1 MKFKVFVAILMF
13 IFILGSLYPII
24 ATGLWASPAEFRYNL
39 KPSETVT
46 GEVTIKNIGDETV
59 NVTVEKKR
67 LLMDSIHLVYSDKG
81 IPKWI
86 TINSNTTFTLKP
98 GESKKIRFSVK
109 APSRINYSDAVGA
122 LVIRG
127 LPVVENATG
136 GTQITH
142 GVELVIP
149 IRVGLPGPIIESLQ
163 LLDHRIPSVLLS
175 FIPGEFVYEL
185 RNNGTVQAN
194 MTGAIEIKGLT
205 THRIPIDGVV
215 YPEDNYTLVERWT
228 PGWTDLGLYKVDT
241 RIDYGRFQKTKTIET
256 SDTLIVIPV
265 WLIILIIVGAVIWV
279 LRRKG
284 VEPPI
289 TVKIERKK

>member
-1 MKFKVFVAILMF
+1 MKFKVLVATLMF
-13 IFILGSLYPII
+13 IFLLGSFYPII
-24 ATGLWASPAEFRYNL
+24 ATGLWASPAEFKYDL
-39 KPSETVT
+39 KAGGTVT
-46 GEVTIKNIGDETV
+46 GEVTVKNIGNETV

-81 IPKWI
+81 IANWI
-86 TINSNTTFTLKP
+86 TINGNTTFTLKP
-98 GESKKIRFSVK
+98 GESRKITFTVK
-109 APSRINYSDAVGA
+109 APSKINYSDAVGA

-127 LPVVENATG
+127 LPLVENATG

-149 IRVGLPGPIIESLQ
+149 IRVGLPGPIIESLE
-163 LLDHRIPSVLLS
+163 LINHKAPLILLS

-194 MTGAIEIKGLT
+194 MTGSMEIKGLT
-205 THRIPIDGVV
+205 SHNIPIGGVV
-215 YPEDNYTLVERWT
+215 YPEDNYTLIERWT

-241 RIDYGRFQKTKTIET
+241 TIKYGRFQATKTITT
-256 SDTLIVIPV
+256 SDNIIVIPV
-265 WLIILIIVGAVIWV
+265 WLIILIIIGVVVWI
-279 LRRKG
+279 LRRRG

-289 TVKIERKK
+289 RIKIERK